1 MANNVLKSKIYD
13 KNNMKITL
21 KRLPEQHI
29 HKKNKLHKIIK
40 KKHIHA
46 LLNTIFNNMP
56 IQYYYIIL
64 IFIVAYL

>member
-40 KKHIHA
+40 KNISM
-46 LLNTIFNNMP
+46 LS
-56 IQYYYIIL
+56 
-64 IFIVAYL
+64 